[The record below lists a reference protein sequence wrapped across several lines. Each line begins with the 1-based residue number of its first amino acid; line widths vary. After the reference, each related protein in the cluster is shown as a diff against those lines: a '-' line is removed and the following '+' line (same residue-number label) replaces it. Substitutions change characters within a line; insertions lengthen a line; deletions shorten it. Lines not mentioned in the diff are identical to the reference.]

1 MKPPFHSKLSTYL
14 LLSMMLAGSAAW
26 AQDKP
31 PASAPPGAPEA
42 SAPGFFYL
50 VRTDLRD
57 VLGAPRHWTGRQW
70 EHFSFA
76 VAGIGAAA
84 LLDRTVRDRE
94 LHDHSHFSD
103 QVARD
108 FEQFGTTG
116 AFGTMGAFYLV
127 GLVSDDARARSVG
140 ADGLIATLI
149 AGGIVT
155 PALKLVVGRRRPRDT
170 DKTFDLKPFSGN
182 SSFPSGH
189 STEAFAVASVI
200 ATHYDQRWVQVVSY
214 GSATLVGF
222 ARIHHR
228 AHFLSDVTAG
238 AIIGTATGRSVVH
251 RNEEERHKYAL
262 MPVVGPHGEP
272 GVGMAFS
279 F

>member
-1 MKPPFHSKLSTYL
+1 MKTHPRSKLSICL
-14 LLSMMLAGSAAW
+14 VLSSMLAGPAAW
-26 AQDKP
+26 AQEPAP
-31 PASAPPGAPEA
+31 PASSAPEA
-42 SAPGFFYL
+42 SAPGFFHL
-50 VRTDLRD
+50 VGIDLRD
-57 VLGAPRHWTGRQW
+57 VLGSPRHWTGRQW

-94 LHDHSHFSD
+94 LHDHSRFSD

-155 PALKLVVGRRRPRDT
+155 PALKLIVGRRRPRDT
-170 DKTFDLKPFSGN
+170 DKTFDFKPFSGS

-222 ARIHHR
+222 ARVHHR

-262 MPVVGPHGEP
+262 MPVMGPHGEP